1 MAHHI
6 KREMRYF
13 RNHYLCDDC
22 PNEWSDEMAVVGPSF
37 CPCCDRKAEPY
48 DSEPLLE
55 AIRSAP
61 EDVVEHLLDLLRD
74 AGLLNP
80 GDEPELTELDPD
92 RLREMRDERLACL
105 QEIGGED

>member
-1 MAHHI
+1 MTAHI

-61 EDVVEHLLDLLRD
+61 EDVVEHLIDLMRD
-74 AGLLNP
+74 AGLL
-80 GDEPELTELDPD
+80 
-92 RLREMRDERLACL
+92 RA
-105 QEIGGED
+105 GEEVV